1 MTSGSV
7 DDNLQLELWKSNGSR
22 FYSYIRV
29 FVYSLYWYSRG
40 VNNGNDAKRYNF
52 MSGNCNLDNC

>member
-1 MTSGSV
+1 MITFSWNCGKAMEV
-7 DDNLQLELWKSNGSR
+7 G
-22 FYSYIRV
+22 FIRI

-52 MSGNCNLDNC
+52 ISGNCNLDNC